1 MKLQEIAN
9 DQLYKELELLEPEYY
24 SARYGTPE
32 QTTEYYHDLFRRI
45 NLVIAKYGIVFIA
58 EMYHKSRSKDK
69 IELWRTNWKR
79 GPRNTKI
86 KSGDWIT
93 ITKGLESAG
102 KSKQLDET
110 FRNNNN
116 KEDGNPWEDV

>member
-9 DQLYKELELLEPEYY
+9 DELYKELERLEPAYY
-24 SARYGTPE
+24 YGKIGTPE
-32 QTTEYYHDLFRRI
+32 QTMEYSNDLFRRI
-45 NLVIAKYGIVFIA
+45 NLVLSKYNIKFTA

-69 IELWRTNWKR
+69 IELWRTNWKK
-79 GPRNTKI
+79 GPKNTKI

-93 ITKGLESAG
+93 ITKGLESAS

-110 FRNNNN
+110 FRIN
-116 KEDGNPWEDV
+116 KEDSNPWE